1 MYIKHIEQSFAHCA
15 KHFKLSY
22 MNIKFQNGGNYYKYK
37 GYGAGGNFSLIIL
50 SEP

>member
-1 MYIKHIEQSFAHCA
+1 MAINIEYYFFA
-15 KHFKLSY
+15 KIIRGWFSISNLP
-22 MNIKFQNGGNYYKYK
+22 GGNYYKYK